1 MSLLSFLKRTYDK
14 SCILGQ
20 GSTGSKVLQVETRLQ
35 QLGYYSGKLDSSY
48 GPMLTASVNK
58 FQKDHGMKQYGCI
71 GNNTWNLLFPIV
83 PVDDGWRTVPSY
95 KDFHQINGYDC
106 GPTSMSIGDL
116 NIRQLLLHGLKQ
128 IYTKIPHFLE

>member
-83 PVDDGWRTVPSY
+83 SVNKKNVAET
-95 KDFHQINGYDC
+95 
-106 GPTSMSIGDL
+106 
-116 NIRQLLLHGLKQ
+116 NIVIDKLPKMIMEAQKHGLIKN
-128 IYTKIPHFLE
+128 KI